1 MAKTPPFGS
10 PGTRNGRRVFTMD
23 SQWLRRVLLV
33 DDDPLMTRLLRD
45 VLEGKGFEV
54 ASAASAAEARD
65 ALVAFD
71 PDIALVDLEL
81 GGGPSGVD
89 MAHLIH
95 ERHPGVVIIIL
106 TRYPDLATA
115 GFPDATLPPGTGF
128 VRKDLVEEPDQIVAA
143 IDAVVAERTDEVR
156 HDRDGARA
164 FDMLTPAQLEVLT
177 LMAQGFDND
186 AIATRRG
193 CSVSSVA
200 NLIAEIY
207 RRLGIDP
214 RGELN
219 PRVEAV
225 RQFAQA
231 AGMPERT
238 S

>member
-1 MAKTPPFGS
+1 
-10 PGTRNGRRVFTMD
+10 MD
-23 SQWLRRVLLV
+23 PHWLRRVLLV
-33 DDDPLMTRLLRD
+33 DDDPLMTSLLRD
-45 VLEGKGFEV
+45 VLEQKGFEV
-54 ASAASAAEARD
+54 NAAGSAADARD

-71 PDIALVDLEL
+71 PDIALIDLEL

-95 ERHPGVVIIIL
+95 AQHPGVVIIIL

-115 GFPDATLPPGTGF
+115 GFPDATLPPGAGF
-128 VRKDLVEEPDQIVAA
+128 IRKDLVEDPDQIVAA

-164 FDMLTPAQLEVLT
+164 FGVLTPAQLEVLT
-177 LMAQGFDND
+177 LMSQGFDND

-207 RRLGIDP
+207 KRLGIDP

-225 RQFAQA
+225 RQFAQVS
-231 AGMPERT
+231 GLPERT

>member
-1 MAKTPPFGS
+1 MAH
-10 PGTRNGRRVFTMD
+10 
-23 SQWLRRVLLV
+23 
-33 DDDPLMTRLLRD
+33 LLRE
-45 VLEGKGFEV
+45 VLQRKGFEV
-54 ASAASAAEARD
+54 TTARSAAEARD
-65 ALVAFD
+65 ALIAFD
-71 PDIALVDLEL
+71 PDIVLVDLEL

-89 MAHLIH
+89 VAHLIH

-115 GFPDATLPPGTGF
+115 GFADASLPPGAGF
-128 VRKDLVEEPDQIVAA
+128 IRKDLVEDPDQIVAA
-143 IDAVVAERTDEVR
+143 IDAVVAERADDVR

-164 FDMLTPAQLEVLT
+164 FDMLTAAQLEVLT

-193 CSVSSVA
+193 CSVSSVG
-200 NLIAEIY
+200 NLIAELY

-231 AGMPERT
+231 SGLPERPA
-238 S
+238 

>member
-1 MAKTPPFGS
+1 
-10 PGTRNGRRVFTMD
+10 MD
-23 SQWLRRVLLV
+23 PQWPRRVLLV
-33 DDDPLMTRLLRD
+33 DDDPLITRLLWE
-45 VLEGKGFEV
+45 VLEQRGFEV
-54 ASAASAAEARD
+54 AAAHSVANARD
-65 ALVAFD
+65 ALLAFD
-71 PDIALVDLEL
+71 PDIALVDLEM

-115 GFPDATLPPGTGF
+115 GFPDATLPPGAGF
-128 VRKDLVEEPDQIVAA
+128 IRKDLVEDPDQIVAA

-156 HDRDGARA
+156 HDRDGVRA
-164 FDMLTPAQLEVLT
+164 FDVLTPAQLEVLT
-177 LMAQGFDND
+177 LMSQGFDND

-207 RRLGIDP
+207 KRLGIDP
-214 RGELN
+214 RGEVN

-225 RQFAQA
+225 RQFAQVS
-231 AGMPERT
+231 GLPERT

>member
-1 MAKTPPFGS
+1 
-10 PGTRNGRRVFTMD
+10 MD
-23 SQWLRRVLLV
+23 PQWLRRLLV
-33 DDDPLMTRLLRD
+33 IDDDPLMARLLRE
-45 VLEGKGFEV
+45 VLQRKGFEV
-54 ASAASAAEARD
+54 TTARSAAEARD
-65 ALVAFD
+65 ALIAFD
-71 PDIALVDLEL
+71 PDIVLVDLEL

-89 MAHLIH
+89 VAHLIH

-115 GFPDATLPPGTGF
+115 GFADASLPPGAGF
-128 VRKDLVEEPDQIVAA
+128 IRKDLVEDPDQIVAA
-143 IDAVVAERTDEVR
+143 IDAVVAERTDDVR

-164 FDMLTPAQLEVLT
+164 FDMLTAAQLEVLT

-193 CSVSSVA
+193 CSVSSVG
-200 NLIAEIY
+200 NLIAELY

-231 AGMPERT
+231 SGLPERPA
-238 S
+238 

>member
-1 MAKTPPFGS
+1 
-10 PGTRNGRRVFTMD
+10 MD
-23 SQWLRRVLLV
+23 PQWLRRLLV
-33 DDDPLMTRLLRD
+33 IDDDPLMAHLLRE
-45 VLEGKGFEV
+45 VLQRKGFEV
-54 ASAASAAEARD
+54 TTARSAAEARD
-65 ALVAFD
+65 ALIAFD
-71 PDIALVDLEL
+71 PDIVLVDLEL

-89 MAHLIH
+89 VAHLIH

-115 GFPDATLPPGTGF
+115 GFADASLPPGAGF
-128 VRKDLVEEPDQIVAA
+128 IRKDLVEDPDQIVAA
-143 IDAVVAERTDEVR
+143 IDAVVAERADDVR

-164 FDMLTPAQLEVLT
+164 FDMLTAAQLEVLT

-193 CSVSSVA
+193 CSVSSVG
-200 NLIAEIY
+200 NLIAELY

-231 AGMPERT
+231 SGLPERPA
-238 S
+238 

>member
-1 MAKTPPFGS
+1 
-10 PGTRNGRRVFTMD
+10 MD
-23 SQWLRRVLLV
+23 PHWLRRVLLV
-33 DDDPLMTRLLRD
+33 DDDPLMTSLLRD
-45 VLEGKGFEV
+45 VLEQKGFEV
-54 ASAASAAEARD
+54 NAASSVADARD

-71 PDIALVDLEL
+71 PDIALIDLEL

-95 ERHPGVVIIIL
+95 AQHPGVVIIIL

-115 GFPDATLPPGTGF
+115 GFPDATLPPGAGF
-128 VRKDLVEEPDQIVAA
+128 IRKDLVEDPDQIVAA
-143 IDAVVAERTDEVR
+143 IVAVVAERTDEVR
-156 HDRDGARA
+156 HDRDGSRA
-164 FDMLTPAQLEVLT
+164 FDVLTPAQLEVLT
-177 LMAQGFDND
+177 LMSQGFDND

-207 RRLGIDP
+207 KRLGIDP

-225 RQFAQA
+225 RQFAQVS
-231 AGMPERT
+231 GLPERT

>member
-1 MAKTPPFGS
+1 
-10 PGTRNGRRVFTMD
+10 MD
-23 SQWLRRVLLV
+23 PQWPRRVLLV
-33 DDDPLMTRLLRD
+33 DDDPLMTRLLWE
-45 VLEGKGFEV
+45 VLEQRGFEV
-54 ASAASAAEARD
+54 AAAHSVANARD
-65 ALVAFD
+65 ALSAFD
-71 PDIALVDLEL
+71 PDIALVDLEM

-115 GFPDATLPPGTGF
+115 GFSDASLPPGAGF
-128 VRKDLVEEPDQIVAA
+128 IRKDLVEDPDQIVAA
-143 IDAVVAERTDEVR
+143 IDAVVAERADDVR
-156 HDRDGARA
+156 HDRDGART
-164 FDMLTPAQLEVLT
+164 FDVLTAAQLEVLT

-231 AGMPERT
+231 SGLPHRPA
-238 S
+238 

>member
-1 MAKTPPFGS
+1 
-10 PGTRNGRRVFTMD
+10 MD
-23 SQWLRRVLLV
+23 PQWPRRVLLV
-33 DDDPLMTRLLRD
+33 DDDPLMTRLLWE
-45 VLEGKGFEV
+45 VLEQRGFEV
-54 ASAASAAEARD
+54 AAAHSVANARD
-65 ALVAFD
+65 ALLAFD
-71 PDIALVDLEL
+71 PDIALIDLEM

-115 GFPDATLPPGTGF
+115 GFPDATLPPGAGF
-128 VRKDLVEEPDQIVAA
+128 IRKDLVEDPDQIVAA

-156 HDRDGARA
+156 HDRDGVHA
-164 FDMLTPAQLEVLT
+164 FGVLTPAQLEVLT

-193 CSVSSVA
+193 CSVSSVG

-207 RRLGIDP
+207 KRLGIDP

-231 AGMPERT
+231 SGLPDRPA
-238 S
+238 

>member
-1 MAKTPPFGS
+1 
-10 PGTRNGRRVFTMD
+10 MD
-23 SQWLRRVLLV
+23 TQWLRRLLV
-33 DDDPLMTRLLRD
+33 IDDDPLMAHLLRE
-45 VLEGKGFEV
+45 VLQRKGFEV
-54 ASAASAAEARD
+54 TTARSAAEARD
-65 ALVAFD
+65 ALIAFD
-71 PDIALVDLEL
+71 PDIVLVDLEL

-89 MAHLIH
+89 VAHLIH

-115 GFPDATLPPGTGF
+115 GFADASLPPGAGF
-128 VRKDLVEEPDQIVAA
+128 IRKDLVEDPDQIVAA
-143 IDAVVAERTDEVR
+143 IDAVVAERADDVR

-164 FDMLTPAQLEVLT
+164 FDMLTAAQLEVLT

-193 CSVSSVA
+193 CSVSSVG
-200 NLIAEIY
+200 NLIAELY

-231 AGMPERT
+231 SGLPERPA
-238 S
+238 

>member
-1 MAKTPPFGS
+1 
-10 PGTRNGRRVFTMD
+10 MD
-23 SQWLRRVLLV
+23 RQWLRRLLLV
-33 DDDPLMTRLLRD
+33 DDDPLMTRLLCE
-45 VLEGKGFEV
+45 VLEQKGFEV
-54 ASAASAAEARD
+54 DAAHSVASARD
-65 ALVAFD
+65 ALLAFD

-115 GFPDATLPPGTGF
+115 GFPDASLPPGAGF
-128 VRKDLVEEPDQIVAA
+128 IRKDLVEDPDQIVAA
-143 IDAVVAERTDEVR
+143 IDAAVAERADDVR

-164 FDMLTPAQLEVLT
+164 FDMLTATQLEVLT
-177 LMAQGFDND
+177 LIAQGFDND

-193 CSVSSVA
+193 CSVSSVS
-200 NLIAEIY
+200 NLIAELY

-231 AGMPERT
+231 SGLPERP

>member
-1 MAKTPPFGS
+1 
-10 PGTRNGRRVFTMD
+10 MD
-23 SQWLRRVLLV
+23 PQWPRRVLLV
-33 DDDPLMTRLLRD
+33 DDDPLMTRLLWE
-45 VLEGKGFEV
+45 VLEQRGFEV
-54 ASAASAAEARD
+54 AAAHSVANARD
-65 ALVAFD
+65 ALLAFD
-71 PDIALVDLEL
+71 PDIALIDLEM

-115 GFPDATLPPGTGF
+115 GFPDATLPPGAGF
-128 VRKDLVEEPDQIVAA
+128 IRKDLVEDPDQIVAA
-143 IDAVVAERTDEVR
+143 IDAVVAERTDDVR
-156 HDRDGARA
+156 HDRNGARA
-164 FDMLTPAQLEVLT
+164 FDMLTAAQLEVLT

-193 CSVSSVA
+193 CSVSSVG

-207 RRLGIDP
+207 KKLGIDP

-225 RQFAQA
+225 RQFAQVS
-231 AGMPERT
+231 GLPERT

>member
-1 MAKTPPFGS
+1 
-10 PGTRNGRRVFTMD
+10 MD
-23 SQWLRRVLLV
+23 PHWLRRVLLV
-33 DDDPLMTRLLRD
+33 DDDPLMTSLLRD
-45 VLEGKGFEV
+45 VLEQKGFEV
-54 ASAASAAEARD
+54 NAAGSAADARD
-65 ALVAFD
+65 ALVTFD
-71 PDIALVDLEL
+71 PDIALIDLEL
-81 GGGPSGVD
+81 GGGPSGMD

-95 ERHPGVVIIIL
+95 AQHPGVVIIIL

-115 GFPDATLPPGTGF
+115 GFPDATLPPGAGF
-128 VRKDLVEEPDQIVAA
+128 IRKDLVEDPDQIVAA

-156 HDRDGARA
+156 HDRDGSRA
-164 FDMLTPAQLEVLT
+164 FDVLTPAQLEVLT
-177 LMAQGFDND
+177 LMSQGFDND

-207 RRLGIDP
+207 KRLGIDP

-225 RQFAQA
+225 RQFAQVS
-231 AGMPERT
+231 GLPERT

>member
-1 MAKTPPFGS
+1 
-10 PGTRNGRRVFTMD
+10 MD
-23 SQWLRRVLLV
+23 PHWLRRVLLV
-33 DDDPLMTRLLRD
+33 DDDPLMTSLLRD
-45 VLEGKGFEV
+45 VLEQKGFAV
-54 ASAASAAEARD
+54 TAAGSAADARD

-71 PDIALVDLEL
+71 PDIALIDLEL

-95 ERHPGVVIIIL
+95 AQHPGVVIIIL
-106 TRYPDLATA
+106 TRYPDLVTA
-115 GFPDATLPPGTGF
+115 GFPDATLPPGAGF
-128 VRKDLVEEPDQIVAA
+128 IRKDLVEDPDQIVAA

-156 HDRDGARA
+156 HDRDGSRA
-164 FDMLTPAQLEVLT
+164 FDVLTPAQLEVLT
-177 LMAQGFDND
+177 LMSQGFDND

-207 RRLGIDP
+207 KRLGIDP

-225 RQFAQA
+225 RQFAQVS
-231 AGMPERT
+231 GLPERT

>member
-1 MAKTPPFGS
+1 MDPQWM
-10 PGTRNGRRVFTMD
+10 RR
-23 SQWLRRVLLV
+23 LLLI
-33 DDDPLMTRLLRD
+33 DDDPLMTRLLRE
-45 VLEGKGFEV
+45 VLQPKGFEV
-54 ASAASAAEARD
+54 TAASSAAEARG
-65 ALVAFD
+65 ALLAFD

-81 GGGPSGVD
+81 GDGPSGVD

-115 GFPDATLPPGTGF
+115 GFPDANLPPGAGF
-128 VRKDLVEEPDQIVAA
+128 IRKDLVEDPDQIVAA
-143 IDAVVAERTDEVR
+143 IDAVVGERADDVR
-156 HDRDGARA
+156 DDRDGARP
-164 FDMLTPAQLEVLT
+164 FDMLTTAQLEVLT

-186 AIATRRG
+186 AIASRRG

-207 RRLGIDP
+207 RRVGIDP

-225 RQFAQA
+225 RQFAQTS
-231 AGMPERT
+231 GLPERT

>member
-1 MAKTPPFGS
+1 
-10 PGTRNGRRVFTMD
+10 MD
-23 SQWLRRVLLV
+23 RQWLRRLLLV
-33 DDDPLMTRLLRD
+33 DDDPLMTRLLCE
-45 VLEGKGFEV
+45 VLEQKGFEV
-54 ASAASAAEARD
+54 AAAHSVANARD
-65 ALVAFD
+65 ALLAFD
-71 PDIALVDLEL
+71 PDIALVDLEM

-115 GFPDATLPPGTGF
+115 GYPDANLPPGAGF
-128 VRKDLVEEPDQIVAA
+128 VRKDLVEDPDQIVAA
-143 IDAVVAERTDEVR
+143 IDAVVAERADDVR
-156 HDRDGARA
+156 DDRDGARA
-164 FDMLTPAQLEVLT
+164 FDMLTRAQLEVLT

-186 AIATRRG
+186 AIASRRG

-231 AGMPERT
+231 SGLPERT

>member
-1 MAKTPPFGS
+1 
-10 PGTRNGRRVFTMD
+10 MD
-23 SQWLRRVLLV
+23 V
-33 DDDPLMTRLLRD
+33 
-45 VLEGKGFEV
+45 
-54 ASAASAAEARD
+54 
-65 ALVAFD
+65 
-71 PDIALVDLEL
+71 
-81 GGGPSGVD
+81 
-89 MAHLIH
+89 AHLIH

-115 GFPDATLPPGTGF
+115 GFADASLPPGAGF
-128 VRKDLVEEPDQIVAA
+128 IRKDLVEDPDQIVAA
-143 IDAVVAERTDEVR
+143 IDAVVAERADDVR

-164 FDMLTPAQLEVLT
+164 FDMLTAAQLEVLT

-193 CSVSSVA
+193 CSVSSVG
-200 NLIAEIY
+200 NLIAELY

-231 AGMPERT
+231 SGLPERPA
-238 S
+238 

>member
-1 MAKTPPFGS
+1 
-10 PGTRNGRRVFTMD
+10 MD
-23 SQWLRRVLLV
+23 TQWLRRLLV
-33 DDDPLMTRLLRD
+33 IDDDPLMAHLLRE
-45 VLEGKGFEV
+45 VLQRKGFEV
-54 ASAASAAEARD
+54 TTARSAAEARD
-65 ALVAFD
+65 ALIAFD
-71 PDIALVDLEL
+71 PDIVLVDLEL
-81 GGGPSGVD
+81 GGGPSGEDV
-89 MAHLIH
+89 AHLIH

-115 GFPDATLPPGTGF
+115 GFADASLPPGAGF
-128 VRKDLVEEPDQIVAA
+128 IRKDLVEDPDQIVAA
-143 IDAVVAERTDEVR
+143 IDAVVAERADDVR

-164 FDMLTPAQLEVLT
+164 FDMLTAAQLEVLT

-193 CSVSSVA
+193 CSVSSVG
-200 NLIAEIY
+200 NLIAELY

-231 AGMPERT
+231 SGLPERPA
-238 S
+238 

>member
-1 MAKTPPFGS
+1 MNAAG
-10 PGTRNGRRVFTMD
+10 
-23 SQWLRRVLLV
+23 
-33 DDDPLMTRLLRD
+33 
-45 VLEGKGFEV
+45 
-54 ASAASAAEARD
+54 SAADARD

-71 PDIALVDLEL
+71 PDIALIDLEL

-95 ERHPGVVIIIL
+95 AQHPGVVIIIL

-115 GFPDATLPPGTGF
+115 GFPDATLPPGAGF
-128 VRKDLVEEPDQIVAA
+128 IRKDLVEDPDQIVAA

-156 HDRDGARA
+156 HDRDCARA
-164 FDMLTPAQLEVLT
+164 FGVLTPAQLEVLT
-177 LMAQGFDND
+177 LMSQGFDND

-207 RRLGIDP
+207 KRLGIDP

-225 RQFAQA
+225 RQFAQVS
-231 AGMPERT
+231 GLPERT

>member
-1 MAKTPPFGS
+1 
-10 PGTRNGRRVFTMD
+10 MD
-23 SQWLRRVLLV
+23 PQWPRRVLLV
-33 DDDPLMTRLLRD
+33 DDDPLMTRLLWE
-45 VLEGKGFEV
+45 VLEQRGFEV
-54 ASAASAAEARD
+54 AAAHSVANARD
-65 ALVAFD
+65 ALLAFD
-71 PDIALVDLEL
+71 PDIALIDLEM
-81 GGGPSGVD
+81 GAGPSGVD

-115 GFPDATLPPGTGF
+115 GLSGASLPPGAGF
-128 VRKDLVEEPDQIVAA
+128 IRKDLVEDPDQIVAA
-143 IDAVVAERTDEVR
+143 IDAVVAERADDVR
-156 HDRDGARA
+156 HDRNGARA
-164 FDMLTPAQLEVLT
+164 FDMLTAAQLEVLT

-193 CSVSSVA
+193 CSVSSVG

-207 RRLGIDP
+207 KRLGIDP

-231 AGMPERT
+231 SGLPDRPA
-238 S
+238 

>member
-1 MAKTPPFGS
+1 
-10 PGTRNGRRVFTMD
+10 MD
-23 SQWLRRVLLV
+23 PHWLRRLLLV
-33 DDDPLMTRLLRD
+33 DDDPLMTRLLWE
-45 VLEGKGFEV
+45 VLEQRGFEV
-54 ASAASAAEARD
+54 AAAHSVANARD
-65 ALVAFD
+65 ALLAFD
-71 PDIALVDLEL
+71 PDIALIDLEM

-115 GFPDATLPPGTGF
+115 GFPDATLPPGAGF
-128 VRKDLVEEPDQIVAA
+128 IRKDLVEDPDQIVAA
-143 IDAVVAERTDEVR
+143 IDAVVAERADDVR

-164 FDMLTPAQLEVLT
+164 FDMLTAAQLEVLT

-193 CSVSSVA
+193 CSVSSVG
-200 NLIAEIY
+200 NLIAELY

-231 AGMPERT
+231 SGLPERPA
-238 S
+238 

>member
-1 MAKTPPFGS
+1 
-10 PGTRNGRRVFTMD
+10 MD
-23 SQWLRRVLLV
+23 PHWLRRVLLV
-33 DDDPLMTRLLRD
+33 DDDPLMTSLLRD
-45 VLEGKGFEV
+45 VLEQKGFEV
-54 ASAASAAEARD
+54 NAASSVADARD

-71 PDIALVDLEL
+71 PDIALIDLEL

-95 ERHPGVVIIIL
+95 TQHPGVVIIIL

-115 GFPDATLPPGTGF
+115 GFPDATLPPGAGF
-128 VRKDLVEEPDQIVAA
+128 IRKDLVEDPDQIVAA

-164 FDMLTPAQLEVLT
+164 FEVLTPAQLEVLT
-177 LMAQGFDND
+177 LMSQGFDND

-207 RRLGIDP
+207 KRLGIDP

-225 RQFAQA
+225 RQFAQVS
-231 AGMPERT
+231 GLPERT

>member
-1 MAKTPPFGS
+1 
-10 PGTRNGRRVFTMD
+10 MD
-23 SQWLRRVLLV
+23 PQWPRRVLLV
-33 DDDPLMTRLLRD
+33 DDDPLMTRLLWE
-45 VLEGKGFEV
+45 VLEQRGFEV
-54 ASAASAAEARD
+54 AAAHSVANARD
-65 ALVAFD
+65 ALLAFD
-71 PDIALVDLEL
+71 PDIALVDLEM

-115 GFPDATLPPGTGF
+115 GFPDATLPPGAGF
-128 VRKDLVEEPDQIVAA
+128 IRKDLVEDPDQIVAA
-143 IDAVVAERTDEVR
+143 IDAVVAERTDEAR
-156 HDRDGARA
+156 HDRDGMRA
-164 FDMLTPAQLEVLT
+164 FDVLTPAQLEVLT
-177 LMAQGFDND
+177 LMSQGFDND

-207 RRLGIDP
+207 KRLGIDP

-225 RQFAQA
+225 RQFAQVS
-231 AGMPERT
+231 GLPERT

>member
-1 MAKTPPFGS
+1 
-10 PGTRNGRRVFTMD
+10 MD
-23 SQWLRRVLLV
+23 PQWPRRVLLV
-33 DDDPLMTRLLRD
+33 DDDPLITRLLWE
-45 VLEGKGFEV
+45 VLEQRGFEV
-54 ASAASAAEARD
+54 AAAHSVANARD
-65 ALVAFD
+65 ALLAFD
-71 PDIALVDLEL
+71 PDIALVDLEM

-115 GFPDATLPPGTGF
+115 GFPDATLPPGAGF
-128 VRKDLVEEPDQIVAA
+128 IRKDLVEDPDQIVAA

-156 HDRDGARA
+156 HDRDGVRA
-164 FDMLTPAQLEVLT
+164 FDVLTPAQLEVLT
-177 LMAQGFDND
+177 LMSQGFDND

-207 RRLGIDP
+207 KRLGIDP

-225 RQFAQA
+225 RQFAQVS
-231 AGMPERT
+231 GLPERT

>member
-1 MAKTPPFGS
+1 
-10 PGTRNGRRVFTMD
+10 MD
-23 SQWLRRVLLV
+23 PHWLRRVLLV
-33 DDDPLMTRLLRD
+33 DDDPLMTSLLRD
-45 VLEGKGFEV
+45 VLEQKGFEV
-54 ASAASAAEARD
+54 NAAGSAADARD

-71 PDIALVDLEL
+71 PDIALIDLEL

-95 ERHPGVVIIIL
+95 TQHPGVVIIIL

-115 GFPDATLPPGTGF
+115 GFPDATLPPGAGF
-128 VRKDLVEEPDQIVAA
+128 IRKDLVEDPDQIVAA

-164 FDMLTPAQLEVLT
+164 FDVLTPAQLEVLT
-177 LMAQGFDND
+177 LMSQGFDND

-207 RRLGIDP
+207 KRLGIDP

-225 RQFAQA
+225 RQFAQTS
-231 AGMPERT
+231 GLPERT

>member
-1 MAKTPPFGS
+1 
-10 PGTRNGRRVFTMD
+10 MD
-23 SQWLRRVLLV
+23 PHWLRRVLLV
-33 DDDPLMTRLLRD
+33 DDDPLMTRLLCG
-45 VLEGKGFEV
+45 VLEQKGFEV
-54 ASAASAAEARD
+54 NAAGSAADARD

-71 PDIALVDLEL
+71 PDIALIDLEL

-95 ERHPGVVIIIL
+95 KQHPGVVIIIL

-115 GFPDATLPPGTGF
+115 GFPDATLPPGAGF
-128 VRKDLVEEPDQIVAA
+128 IRKDLVEDPDQIVAA
-143 IDAVVAERTDEVR
+143 IDAVVAERADVVR
-156 HDRDGARA
+156 HDRDGSPA
-164 FDMLTPAQLEVLT
+164 FGMLTRAQLEVLT
-177 LMAQGFDND
+177 LMSQGFDND

-207 RRLGIDP
+207 KRLGIDP

-225 RQFAQA
+225 RQFAQVS
-231 AGMPERT
+231 GLPERT

>member
-1 MAKTPPFGS
+1 
-10 PGTRNGRRVFTMD
+10 MD
-23 SQWLRRVLLV
+23 PQWPRRVLLV
-33 DDDPLMTRLLRD
+33 DDDPLITRLLWE
-45 VLEGKGFEV
+45 VLEQRGFEV
-54 ASAASAAEARD
+54 AAAHSVANARD
-65 ALVAFD
+65 ALLAFD
-71 PDIALVDLEL
+71 PDIALVDLEM

-115 GFPDATLPPGTGF
+115 GFPDATLPPGAGF
-128 VRKDLVEEPDQIVAA
+128 IRKDLVEDPDQIVAA

-156 HDRDGARA
+156 HDRDGVRA
-164 FDMLTPAQLEVLT
+164 FDVLTPAQLEVLT
-177 LMAQGFDND
+177 LMSQGFDND
-186 AIATRRG
+186 AIATRRD

-207 RRLGIDP
+207 KRLGIDP

-225 RQFAQA
+225 RQFAQVS
-231 AGMPERT
+231 GLPERT